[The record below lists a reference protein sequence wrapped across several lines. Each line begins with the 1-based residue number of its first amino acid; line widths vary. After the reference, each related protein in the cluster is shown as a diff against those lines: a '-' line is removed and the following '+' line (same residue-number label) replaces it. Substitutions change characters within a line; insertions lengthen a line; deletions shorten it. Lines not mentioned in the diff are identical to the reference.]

1 MKKYALFIEE
11 RFNTINMS
19 VSFISAY
26 KFETQPIKTPKY
38 ELIIKYVGRKK
49 RDGNSQEILKKE
61 IRRRLGGM
69 AQWLRAHIALAEDL
83 SSDRNTHTCLPLQL
97 QGKLRA
103 PTSSGAHSHRP
114 RPTQRHTCTCN

>member
-69 AQWLRAHIALAEDL
+69 AQW
-83 SSDRNTHTCLPLQL
+83 
-97 QGKLRA
+97 
-103 PTSSGAHSHRP
+103 
-114 RPTQRHTCTCN
+114 